1 MRTHP
6 AHSISKN
13 KLSIKPIARP
23 VRFLTLMAG
32 MAVILTIMLVKS
44 ITDWKQ
50 HTVNPEF
57 VCGGKDSILG
67 SGEFMDGERLAW
79 FMNEKISPLAQAL
92 PNPEPESAV
101 LGVSS
106 EEKWIDVDLDTQTLR
121 AMEGDKEVMKFLISS
136 GKWAPTPTGEY
147 RIWIKLRYT
156 KMSGGDKDKHTY
168 YYLPNVPFV
177 MYFYQGFGL
186 HGAYWHN
193 NFGQPMSHGCVNM
206 AIPDAEKI
214 FYWVGPVLPEGSN
227 MIKSSEENPGTR
239 IVIHGIA
246 PKT

>member
-1 MRTHP
+1 MSKYP
-6 AHSISKN
+6 AASISKN
-13 KLSIKPIARP
+13 NSLSNPIAKPI
-23 VRFLTLMAG
+23 RFLTLMTG
-32 MAVILTIMLVKS
+32 MAAILTVMLVRS
-44 ITDWKQ
+44 VTDWKQ
-50 HTVNPEF
+50 NTVTPEY
-57 VCGGKDSILG
+57 VCGGKGNLLG
-67 SGEFMDGERLAW
+67 SGEFMDGEKLAW
-79 FMNEKISPLAQAL
+79 FMNEKISSLAQVL
-92 PNPEPESAV
+92 PDPSPGSMV
-101 LGVSS
+101 LGATT
-106 EEKWIDVDLDTQTLR
+106 EEKWVDVDLSTQTLR

-156 KMSGGDKDKHTY
+156 KMSGGDKAKNTY

-214 FYWVGPVLPEGSN
+214 FYWVGPDLPEGSN
-227 MIKSSEENPGTR
+227 MIKSTEDNPGTR
-239 IVIHGIA
+239 IVIHGTA

>member
-1 MRTHP
+1 MSKHP
-6 AHSISKN
+6 IA
-13 KLSIKPIARP
+13 KPI
-23 VRFLTLMAG
+23 RFLTLMAG
-32 MAVILTIMLVKS
+32 MAAILTVMLVRS
-44 ITDWKQ
+44 VTDWKQ
-50 HTVNPEF
+50 NTVTPEY
-57 VCGGKDSILG
+57 VCGGKNSILG
-67 SGEFMDGERLAW
+67 SGEFVTGEQLAW
-79 FMNEKISPLAQAL
+79 FMNEKISPLAQVL
-92 PNPEPESAV
+92 PNPEAESAV

-156 KMSGGDKDKHTY
+156 KMSGGDKTKNTY

-214 FYWVGPVLPEGSN
+214 FYWVGPVLPEGAI
-227 MIKSSEENPGTR
+227 MIKSTQDNPGTR
-239 IVIHGIA
+239 IVVHGVA

>member
-1 MRTHP
+1 MSNYP
-6 AHSISKN
+6 AASISKN
-13 KLSIKPIARP
+13 TPLGNPIAKPI
-23 VRFLTLMAG
+23 RFLTLMAG
-32 MAVILTIMLVKS
+32 MAVILTIMSVKS
-44 ITDWKQ
+44 VTDWKQ
-50 HTVNPEF
+50 HTVTPEY
-57 VCGGKDSILG
+57 VCGGKGSILG
-67 SGEFMDGERLAW
+67 SGDFVTGEQLAW
-79 FMNEKISPLAQAL
+79 FMNEKISPLAQVL
-92 PNPEPESAV
+92 PNPQPESVV

-121 AMEGDKEVMKFLISS
+121 AMEGDKEIMKFLISS

-156 KMSGGDKDKHTY
+156 KMSGGDKAKNTY

-193 NFGQPMSHGCVNM
+193 NFGHPMSHGCVNM

-214 FYWVGPVLPEGSN
+214 FYWVGPILPEGVS
-227 MIKSSEENPGTR
+227 MIKSTEDNPGTR
-239 IVIHGIA
+239 VVVHGTA